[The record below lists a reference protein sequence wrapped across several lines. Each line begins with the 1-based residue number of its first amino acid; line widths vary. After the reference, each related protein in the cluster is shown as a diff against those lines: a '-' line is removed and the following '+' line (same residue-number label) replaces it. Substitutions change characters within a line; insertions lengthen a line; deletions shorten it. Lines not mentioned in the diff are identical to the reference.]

1 MPKKSPGMLKS
12 SLAFPEI
19 VKTPSKNQVSPELYP
34 YNTPKV
40 TNNKRL
46 ALIGNSGNNKSRSSI
61 KLQDIKSPKQN

>member
-1 MPKKSPGMLKS
+1 MPKKSPGMLGSK
-12 SLAFPEI
+12 LAFPEI
-19 VKTPSKNQVSPELYP
+19 VKTTSKNQLSPELYP

-46 ALIGNSGNNKSRSSI
+46 TFKGITGNNKSRQSI